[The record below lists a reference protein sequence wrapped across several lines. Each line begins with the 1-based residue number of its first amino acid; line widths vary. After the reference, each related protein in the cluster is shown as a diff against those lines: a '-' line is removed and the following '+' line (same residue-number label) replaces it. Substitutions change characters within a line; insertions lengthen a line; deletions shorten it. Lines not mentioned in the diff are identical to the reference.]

1 MDLSQL
7 IRQSIPEYDAM
18 HPTQQELLEKYFN
31 YRVLFDLD
39 DRIKMKLANIERTQ
53 RQDIASVRTTT
64 PGGNRKHVC
73 KFGHACFR
81 KNEEHSRDFLHY
93 TDVTKRRVERYMRE
107 IELLEAHQQHHL
119 NRQDNYSHN
128 DNNNAIK
135 DKIDAAKQLADFG
148 LMQYQTLETDRFMRL
163 LQLLSEF
170 EHPINP
176 EADSQEYGLEC
187 PGFAIIMSWIINIH
201 DPTYSDPSLATLF
214 SLLDQI
220 PVSGSYNKERIQKE
234 MPRVYKA
241 YIDNIYPGQSRYIR
255 DDPLISNNT
264 MADYLDKLSEDSSN
278 TNFEKTTY
286 TVKRRRMTPLAGIIR
301 KPSRARKKSKK
312 KHRKKSRKQHRT
324 KRKKSKKQHRKN
336 SKKSK

>member
-1 MDLSQL
+1 MNRSQL
-7 IRQSIPEYDAM
+7 IRQSIPEYDNM

-39 DRIKMKLANIERTQ
+39 DRIQMKLANIERLQ

-64 PGGNRKHVC
+64 PGGNKKHVC

-81 KNEEHSRDFLHY
+81 KNPEHSRDFLHY

-107 IELLEAHQQHHL
+107 IELLKAHQQHHL
-119 NRQDNYSHN
+119 NKHDNYTQKHN
-128 DNNNAIK
+128 IVK
-135 DKIDAAKQLADFG
+135 DQIDAAKQLADFV

-170 EHPINP
+170 EQPINP
-176 EADSQEYGLEC
+176 ELDSQEYGLEC
-187 PGFAIIMSWIINIH
+187 PGFAIIMTWIINI
-201 DPTYSDPSLATLF
+201 DDSRYGDTNLATLF

-234 MPRVYKA
+234 MSEVYKA
-241 YIDNIYPGQSRYIR
+241 YIDNIYPEQGRYIR

-286 TVKRRRMTPLAGIIR
+286 TVKRRRMTPLAGIMR
-301 KPSRARKKSKK
+301 KASRARKKSKK
-312 KHRKKSRKQHRT
+312 KHTKKHTKKHKKKHTKKHTKKHRKKT
-324 KRKKSKKQHRKN
+324 
-336 SKKSK
+336 

>member
-1 MDLSQL
+1 
-7 IRQSIPEYDAM
+7 M

-39 DRIKMKLANIERTQ
+39 DRIQMKLANIERLQ

-64 PGGNRKHVC
+64 PGGNKKHVC

-81 KNEEHSRDFLHY
+81 KNPEHSRDFLHY
-93 TDVTKRRVERYMRE
+93 TDVTKRRVDRYMRE
-107 IELLEAHQQHHL
+107 IELLKAHQQHHL
-119 NRQDNYSHN
+119 NKQDNYIQKHN
-128 DNNNAIK
+128 IVK
-135 DKIDAAKQLADFG
+135 DKIDAAKQLADFV

-170 EHPINP
+170 EQPINP

-201 DPTYSDPSLATLF
+201 DPTYGDTSLATLF

-234 MPRVYKA
+234 MPQVYRV
-241 YIDNIYPGQSRYIR
+241 YIDNIYPEQGRYIR

-264 MADYLDKLSEDSSN
+264 MADYLDKLSEYSSN

-301 KPSRARKKSKK
+301 KSSRARKKSKK
-312 KHRKKSRKQHRT
+312 KHRKKSIKKHRT
-324 KRKKSKKQHRKN
+324 KRKN